1 LLIES
6 IGNTPMTQLARIV
19 PPNCAN
25 VWLKLEYANPGLSIK
40 DRIAF
45 AMMQDAQ
52 DKGVIRPGMTIVEPS
67 SGNTAIGL
75 AWICSKMRYKFAA
88 VMQEHMSIERRN
100 TIRAFGGK
108 VIIVPSATTPDE
120 AIQLAEEYAGKTNG
134 WVPNQFANP
143 SNPNIHYR
151 TTAPE
156 LWRQTNGKIDAFVYA
171 TGTGGTISGVGR
183 YLREQNADIEV
194 IAIEPESSSVL
205 SGGRPGSHGFQGM
218 GPGYRPP
225 NLNLDVITRV
235 VSVSEERTFP
245 VAKKLL
251 QYEGIFAGMT
261 TSAMV
266 YAAIELAKELGVG
279 KNVIT
284 IAADSGF
291 RYLSTDLFT
300 CN

>member
-1 LLIES
+1 LLLES

-40 DRIAF
+40 DRTAF

-52 DKGVIRPGMTIVEPS
+52 DKGVIRPGMTIIEPS

-75 AWICSKMRYKFAA
+75 AWICRKMDYKFVT

-100 TIRAFGGK
+100 TIRAFGGE

-120 AIQLAEEYAGKTNG
+120 AIQLAEEHARKTNG

-156 LWRQTNGKIDAFVYA
+156 LWRQMNGKIDAFVYA
-171 TGTGGTISGVGR
+171 TGTGGTISGIGR
-183 YLREQNADIEV
+183 YLREQNESIEV

-205 SGGRPGSHGFQGM
+205 LGGCPGAHRFQGM

-225 NLNLDVITRV
+225 NLSLDVVTRV
-235 VSVSEERTFP
+235 VPVSEERTFP

-251 QYEGIFAGMT
+251 RNEGIFAGMT
-261 TSAMV
+261 TAAMV
-266 YAAIELAKELGVG
+266 YVAIEVAKELGSG
-279 KNVIT
+279 KTVVT
-284 IAADSGF
+284 VAADSGF

-300 CN
+300 Y